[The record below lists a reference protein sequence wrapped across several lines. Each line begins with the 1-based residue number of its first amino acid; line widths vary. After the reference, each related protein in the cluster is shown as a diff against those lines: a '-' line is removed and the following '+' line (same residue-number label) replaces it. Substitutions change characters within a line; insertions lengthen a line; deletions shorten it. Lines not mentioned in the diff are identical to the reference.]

1 VITAGRQVCGSLEAG
16 SRREWLVTDGLGGY
30 AMGTVSGLRTRRYH
44 GLLVV
49 AAEPPIGRRLA
60 LASLDPVAVI
70 GDQRVQLATHEW
82 ADGTLAPAGYR
93 LLSGF
98 VLQEGIPSWRWDL
111 GEIVIERELAMLHG
125 RPAVG
130 IVHRVVRA
138 PRPVRLELEALCTW
152 RDVHGERFGD
162 GSPAVEV
169 TADGFTFEGAYR
181 VAGPGFEP
189 DGTWYRGVRAREEAS
204 RGLNDVEDLWFAGR
218 FVAELDQG
226 EAAEVVAWAGD
237 LSVAPPPASATV
249 AEAHERARTVIT
261 SAGADDP
268 TGAQLALAADQ
279 LVVAGP
285 TVVAGYPWFG
295 DWSRDTMTSYEG
307 LLLATGRAD
316 EGRRLLLRA
325 AESLSEGMLANTA
338 DAGGTEYNTVDGTLW
353 FLHAVDRHVTLTGD
367 DDLAAALAD
376 DLLGI
381 VDHHL
386 AGTRFGIRVDPADGL
401 LTQGAEGWALT
412 WMDARVDGRPIT
424 PRAGKPVEV
433 NALWI
438 NGLAAIAGLLTR
450 VGRDATEVTAAEAKA
465 RASFA
470 NRFRSPGRGGLADV
484 VDGPLGDDWSARP
497 NQLLAASLPH
507 GPFVDAGVV
516 TACGPLVTSLGLRSL
531 APTDPRYRSHH
542 RGGPAERDE
551 AYHQGTV
558 WPWLLGPYVEAVL
571 RTGGTADGLLDGLE
585 SHLGE
590 WGLGSVSETA
600 DAQPP
605 HQATG
610 CPFQAWSVAEL
621 IRARALAGR
630 RQQRS

>member
-1 VITAGRQVCGSLEAG
+1 
-16 SRREWLVTDGLGGY
+16 
-30 AMGTVSGLRTRRYH
+30 
-44 GLLVV
+44 
-49 AAEPPIGRRLA
+49 
-60 LASLDPVAVI
+60 
-70 GDQRVQLATHEW
+70 
-82 ADGTLAPAGYR
+82 
-93 LLSGF
+93 
-98 VLQEGIPSWRWDL
+98 
-111 GEIVIERELAMLHG
+111 
-125 RPAVG
+125 
-130 IVHRVVRA
+130 
-138 PRPVRLELEALCTW
+138 
-152 RDVHGERFGD
+152 
-162 GSPAVEV
+162 
-169 TADGFTFEGAYR
+169 
-181 VAGPGFEP
+181 
-189 DGTWYRGVRAREEAS
+189 
-204 RGLNDVEDLWFAGR
+204 
-218 FVAELDQG
+218 
-226 EAAEVVAWAGD
+226 
-237 LSVAPPPASATV
+237 
-249 AEAHERARTVIT
+249 
-261 SAGADDP
+261 
-268 TGAQLALAADQ
+268 
-279 LVVAGP
+279 
-285 TVVAGYPWFG
+285 
-295 DWSRDTMTSYEG
+295 
-307 LLLATGRAD
+307 
-316 EGRRLLLRA
+316 
-325 AESLSEGMLANTA
+325 MLANTA

-558 WPWLLGPYVEAVL
+558 WPWLLGPYVEPVL